1 MFAAELEV
9 PPDAV
14 AVVVAFRDD
23 SLGLGVCKGQFFV
36 RHPRPPVET
45 AAECNDHN
53 AERGHCHRHRRPLR
67 HRLELVEAAGGGDLA
82 AVVGDAAEQ
91 FLAQLLRRRRA
102 LADWVRTAQ
111 KESAEAVRLLE
122 RKEFGRGFE
131 ILQRL
136 NAGLFRRDSKKKG
149 IKGE

>member
-14 AVVVAFRDD
+14 AVVVAFRGD

-45 AAECNDHN
+45 AAERSDHN

-67 HRLELVEAAGGGDLA
+67 HRLELVEAAGGG
-82 AVVGDAAEQ
+82 E
-91 FLAQLLRRRRA
+91 
-102 LADWVRTAQ
+102 
-111 KESAEAVRLLE
+111 
-122 RKEFGRGFE
+122 
-131 ILQRL
+131 
-136 NAGLFRRDSKKKG
+136 
-149 IKGE
+149 